1 MASSPGAVPGR
12 IRKGLFLTTR
22 PGIDRAL
29 ARALRWVLG
38 GGAISL
44 PLIAVPGPER
54 SQLLVYSI
62 VHLAALVALGLFVAW
77 DLARF
82 LDDTWFGWLGSFG
95 RRVAS
100 GAATVALTV
109 GVVALVTLPASAAL
123 RLTPSLQFLQLLSAL
138 DIAWAAG
145 ATLIGVR
152 WLAGRKAGAVAGA
165 VVGVVCVW
173 SIWNYLT
180 IVGFAPDGGWQV
192 NGAALLRYVLPYDM
206 AAATI
211 AVLALTA
218 GARHVSHHVS
228 HPAGAVADT

>member
-1 MASSPGAVPGR
+1 LTRAVPW
-12 IRKGLFLTTR
+12 I
-22 PGIDRAL
+22 
-29 ARALRWVLG
+29 LG

-44 PLIAVPGPER
+44 PLLAVPSPEGSR
-54 SQLLVYSI
+54 LAVYTI
-62 VHLAALVALGLFVAW
+62 AHLTALVALGLLVAW

-82 LDDTWFGWLGSFG
+82 LDDTWFGWVGSFG
-95 RRVAS
+95 RHVAA

-109 GVVALVTLPASAAL
+109 GVVALVTLPTSAAL

-152 WLAGRKAGAVAGA
+152 WLAGRTVGAVAGG

-173 SIWNYLT
+173 SIWTYLR
-180 IVGFAPDGGWQV
+180 IVGFAPDGGWLV
-192 NGAALLRYVLPYDM
+192 DGSALVRYVLPYDM
-206 AAATI
+206 AAAMI

-218 GARHVSHHVS
+218 GARHVSH
-228 HPAGAVADT
+228 PAAAVADN